1 MKSIRAL
8 LVLSGVGI
16 IGYAIYRYYKKQVEF
31 LQDFTYKV
39 IGLKLLSI
47 KADNVTLEINTR
59 ITNNSNVEAKVTQIY
74 LDAYLN
80 KVAVGNITEVK
91 DIYVK
96 ANGSSD
102 FSFKFSFNPKIVL
115 GNIINIVT
123 LSVGT
128 KDIMFD
134 VDGYV
139 RIESG
144 FIKTTIPFEYSN
156 NLKSLINK

>member
-16 IGYAIYRYYKKQVEF
+16 IGYAIYRYYKKQVDF
-31 LQDFTYKV
+31 LQDFQYKV
-39 IGLKLLSI
+39 IGLKVLSV
-47 KADNVTLEINTR
+47 KADNVTLDITTR

-74 LDAYLN
+74 LDAFLN
-80 KVAVGNITEVK
+80 RVAVGSINEVK

-102 FSFKFSFNPKIVL
+102 FSFRFSFNPKIVL
-115 GNIINIVT
+115 GNLVNIVT

-128 KDIMFD
+128 KDVMFAI
-134 VDGYV
+134 DGYV
-139 RIESG
+139 KLESG
-144 FIKTTIPFEYSN
+144 FIKTTIPFAYDN

>member
-1 MKSIRAL
+1 
-8 LVLSGVGI
+8 
-16 IGYAIYRYYKKQVEF
+16 
-31 LQDFTYKV
+31 
-39 IGLKLLSI
+39 
-47 KADNVTLEINTR
+47 LEIDTR
-59 ITNNSNVEAKVTQIY
+59 ITNNSNVEAKVTEIY

-80 KVAVGNITEVK
+80 RVAVGNITEVK

-115 GNIINIVT
+115 GNLINIVT

-128 KDIMFD
+128 KDVMFAIN
-134 VDGYV
+134 GYV
-139 RIESG
+139 RVESG
-144 FIKTTIPFEYSN
+144 FIKTTIPFEYEN

>member
-1 MKSIRAL
+1 MKSIKAL

-59 ITNNSNVEAKVTQIY
+59 ITNNSNVEAKVTEIY

-115 GNIINIVT
+115 GNLINIVT

-128 KDIMFD
+128 KDVMFD
-134 VDGYV
+134 IDGYV

-156 NLKSLINK
+156 NLKTLIKK

>member
-1 MKSIRAL
+1 MKSIKAL

-16 IGYAIYRYYKKQVEF
+16 IGYAVYRYYTKQIDF
-31 LQDFTYKV
+31 LKDFTYKV
-39 IGLKLLSI
+39 IGIKAISF

-59 ITNNSNVEAKVTQIY
+59 ITNNSNVEAKVTEIY

-80 KVAVGNITEVK
+80 RVAVGNITEVK

-115 GNIINIVT
+115 GNLINIVT

-128 KDIMFD
+128 KDIMFAI
-134 VDGYV
+134 DGYV
-139 RIESG
+139 RVESG
-144 FIKTTIPFEYSN
+144 FIKTTIPFEYEN